1 MTARSPV
8 NLDRAMPEW
17 FFHNTPKS
25 LLNKT
30 QVLTSHSCTGHSNS
44 TCCSLLSAG
53 ICCLRYNTS
62 PAKEKRLTSNLSI
75 SAQHSSHPTDPK
87 KQLLQRQVLWAVVLA
102 GQCARTA
109 GVFSFTA
116 PCYFEDPESTVGPY
130 SCDTGTTGLEG
141 YITASHCSG

>member
-62 PAKEKRLTSNLSI
+62 PAKEKRPTFSLSV
-75 SAQHSSHPTDPK
+75 SALCASHPTDPK

-116 PCYFEDPESTVGPY
+116 PCYFEDPESTVDPY